1 MPFPTHREK
10 FPTAEAPKRGTHVP
24 RRLLCSR
31 YGAMQLQRVPSCHQS
46 VGFTFCPCSGLL
58 PLPPGSRRRAL
69 ACPASLPR
77 PVRLP
82 ASRLR
87 PAPAPPVSVMRRPGL
102 AVLRKRRRQRS
113 APSCPFPS
121 ITARMPFP
129 LRQRPLSP
137 VCAHGPAATS
147 RRPFSVPAAEKE
159 TFLSFPVKGVIIFL
173 YYQYV
178 IDCFRKK
185 FSFFPQDTLI
195 PATTKAEN
203 FSTLM

>member
-46 VGFTFCPCSGLL
+46 VGFTFCPCSGLF

-82 ASRLR
+82 ASPCRTF
-87 PAPAPPVSVMRRPGL
+87 SG
-102 AVLRKRRRQRS
+102 
-113 APSCPFPS
+113 PSRFRHETARTGCSPQTAQAAACPF
-121 ITARMPFP
+121 
-129 LRQRPLSP
+129 LPLSVDHGP
-137 VCAHGPAATS
+137 HAPLSVSDARSRLPSAHGPAATS
-147 RRPFSVPAAEKE
+147 RRPFSVPATEKE
-159 TFLSFPVKGVIIFL
+159 TFLSSLMADFYILL
-173 YYQYV
+173 YYQ
-178 IDCFRKK
+178 
-185 FSFFPQDTLI
+185 
-195 PATTKAEN
+195 
-203 FSTLM
+203 

>member
-46 VGFTFCPCSGLL
+46 VGFTFCPCSGLF

-82 ASRLR
+82 ASPCRTFSGPSR
-87 PAPAPPVSVMRRPGL
+87 FRHETARTGCSPQTAQA
-102 AVLRKRRRQRS
+102 AV
-113 APSCPFPS
+113 CPFLPLSVDHGPHALPS
-121 ITARMPFP
+121 PST
-129 LRQRPLSP
+129 PLSP

>member
-46 VGFTFCPCSGLL
+46 VGFTFCPCSGLF

-82 ASRLR
+82 ASPCRIF
-87 PAPAPPVSVMRRPGL
+87 SG
-102 AVLRKRRRQRS
+102 
-113 APSCPFPS
+113 PSRFRHE
-121 ITARMPFP
+121 TARTGCSPQTTQAAACPPPFLP
-129 LRQRPLSP
+129 LFVDHGPASRLVNGSRLSP
-137 VCAHGPAATS
+137 VCATARPPG
-147 RRPFSVPAAEKE
+147 RPFSVPAAEKE
-159 TFLSFPVKGVIIFL
+159 TFLSSLMADFYILL
-173 YYQYV
+173 YYQ
-178 IDCFRKK
+178 
-185 FSFFPQDTLI
+185 
-195 PATTKAEN
+195 
-203 FSTLM
+203 

>member
-46 VGFTFCPCSGLL
+46 VGFTFCPCSGLF

-82 ASRLR
+82 ASPCRTFSGPSRFRHETARPSDSPQTTQAAACPPFLAPFRRSR
-87 PAPAPPVSVMRRPGL
+87 PACPSLSVN
-102 AVLRKRRRQRS
+102 A
-113 APSCPFPS
+113 
-121 ITARMPFP
+121 
-129 LRQRPLSP
+129 PLSP
-137 VCAHGPAATS
+137 VCAHGPAAT
-147 RRPFSVPAAEKE
+147 P
-159 TFLSFPVKGVIIFL
+159 
-173 YYQYV
+173 
-178 IDCFRKK
+178 
-185 FSFFPQDTLI
+185 SFFCSGRREGNISVVPDGGLLYSPLLSI
-195 PATTKAEN
+195 
-203 FSTLM
+203 S

>member
-46 VGFTFCPCSGLL
+46 VGFTFCPCSGLF

-87 PAPAPPVSVMRRPGL
+87 PAPAPPVSVMRRPALPVLTRQRRLRPVPFLPLSVDHGPHAL
-102 AVLRKRRRQRS
+102 PSPSTPPLSRLRPRPGRRAVLFLFRPQRRKHF
-113 APSCPFPS
+113 C
-121 ITARMPFP
+121 
-129 LRQRPLSP
+129 RP
-137 VCAHGPAATS
+137 
-147 RRPFSVPAAEKE
+147 
-159 TFLSFPVKGVIIFL
+159 
-173 YYQYV
+173 
-178 IDCFRKK
+178 
-185 FSFFPQDTLI
+185 
-195 PATTKAEN
+195 
-203 FSTLM
+203 

>member
-1 MPFPTHREK
+1 MFLAA
-10 FPTAEAPKRGTHVP
+10 FSAP
-24 RRLLCSR
+24 
-31 YGAMQLQRVPSCHQS
+31 AM
-46 VGFTFCPCSGLL
+46 GPCSSNAF
-58 PLPPGSRRRAL
+58 PPAIKVS
-69 ACPASLPR
+69 
-77 PVRLP
+77 
-82 ASRLR
+82 ASRS
-87 PAPAPPVSVMRRPGL
+87 APAPVCSPFRR
-102 AVLRKRRRQRS
+102 VLDV
-113 APSCPFPS
+113 APSPARHRFPVPSACRTFSGPSRFRHETARTGCSPQTAQAAVCPFLPLSVDHGPHALPS
-121 ITARMPFP
+121 PST
-129 LRQRPLSP
+129 PLSP

>member
-46 VGFTFCPCSGLL
+46 VGFTFCPCSGLF

-82 ASRLR
+82 ASPCRIFSGPSRFRHETARTGCSPQTTQAAACPPPFLAPFRRSRPGIAPRQRQPPLSRLR
-87 PAPAPPVSVMRRPGL
+87 
-102 AVLRKRRRQRS
+102 
-113 APSCPFPS
+113 
-121 ITARMPFP
+121 
-129 LRQRPLSP
+129 
-137 VCAHGPAATS
+137 HGPAAG
-147 RRPFSVPAAEKE
+147 P
-159 TFLSFPVKGVIIFL
+159 
-173 YYQYV
+173 
-178 IDCFRKK
+178 
-185 FSFFPQDTLI
+185 SFFCSGRREGNISVVPDGGLLYSPLLSI
-195 PATTKAEN
+195 D
-203 FSTLM
+203 

>member
-113 APSCPFPS
+113 APSCPFSS
-121 ITARMPFP
+121 ITARHRASSTAAASLPSAPRPGRRAVLFLFRPQRRKHFCRFRSKALLFSFIINMLLIASAKNSPFFRKTP
-129 LRQRPLSP
+129 LSLRQQKR
-137 VCAHGPAATS
+137 
-147 RRPFSVPAAEKE
+147 K
-159 TFLSFPVKGVIIFL
+159 TFLL
-173 YYQYV
+173 
-178 IDCFRKK
+178 
-185 FSFFPQDTLI
+185 
-195 PATTKAEN
+195 
-203 FSTLM
+203 

>member
-121 ITARMPFP
+121 ITARMPPFP
-129 LRQRPLSP
+129 SATLGLVFRLPTARPPRRAVLFLFRPQRRKHFCRFRSKVLLFSFIINMLLIASAKNSPFFRKTPLSLRQQKR
-137 VCAHGPAATS
+137 
-147 RRPFSVPAAEKE
+147 K
-159 TFLSFPVKGVIIFL
+159 TFLL
-173 YYQYV
+173 
-178 IDCFRKK
+178 
-185 FSFFPQDTLI
+185 
-195 PATTKAEN
+195 
-203 FSTLM
+203 